1 MVQAT
6 SKLQILICEEQVVML
21 SSFDK
26 IDDVWEIHSN
36 VILWMLLYFIHMD
49 KHSSFINLSQS
60 FNGQVG
66 SVIGIVFTEGVLRL
80 FNSRILRWFI
90 HPEPYI

>member
-6 SKLQILICEEQVVML
+6 SKLQILICAEQVVML

-49 KHSSFINLSQS
+49 KHSSIINLSQS
-60 FNGQVG
+60 FNGQVD
-66 SVIGIVFTEGVLRL
+66 SVIGIVFTEGVLRQ

-90 HPEPYI
+90 HPEPYA